1 MIFIVLQNVYVHLAV
16 ECLEQLQIRELHEV
30 FPLENEL
37 FGNSQQK
44 DEKKRINVANIIS
57 SSSDSLLENKVRVLL
72 EKKRNSFTRADK
84 LRLVALTA
92 LSCGGLDQDVLKNL
106 LLSADLIDKR
116 YPVTNYNYQF
126 TSIEFNNRNSRY
138 FPFNEIYFQDKRQA

>member
-1 MIFIVLQNVYVHLAV
+1 MYVHLAV
-16 ECLEQLQIRELHEV
+16 ECLEQLQVRELHEV

-37 FGNSQQK
+37 FVNSQQQNN
-44 DEKKRINVANIIS
+44 EKKRS
-57 SSSDSLLENKVRVLL
+57 RLENKVRVIL

-92 LSCGGLDQDVLKNL
+92 LSCGGLDQDVLRNL

-116 YPVTNYNYQF
+116 YYK
-126 TSIEFNNRNSRY
+126 ER
-138 FPFNEIYFQDKRQA
+138 

>member
-1 MIFIVLQNVYVHLAV
+1 M

>member
-1 MIFIVLQNVYVHLAV
+1 M
-16 ECLEQLQIRELHEV
+16 ECLEQLQVRELHEV

-37 FGNSQQK
+37 FGISQQK
-44 DEKKRINVANIIS
+44 DEKNRINAANIIS
-57 SSSDSLLENKVRVLL
+57 SSSNSLLENKVRVLL
-72 EKKRNSFTRADK
+72 EKRRNSFTRADK

-116 YPVTNYNYQF
+116 CPVSNNKYSFTNKALNK
-126 TSIEFNNRNSRY
+126 
-138 FPFNEIYFQDKRQA
+138 NEQ

>member
-1 MIFIVLQNVYVHLAV
+1 MVFLAILASRLCHCDLYFLQNVYVHLAV
-16 ECLEQLQIRELHEV
+16 ECLEQLQVRELHEV

-37 FGNSQQK
+37 FGISQQK
-44 DEKKRINVANIIS
+44 DEKNRINVAHIIS
-57 SSSDSLLENKVRVLL
+57 SSSNSLLENKVRVLL

-116 YPVTNYNYQF
+116 
-126 TSIEFNNRNSRY
+126 
-138 FPFNEIYFQDKRQA
+138 